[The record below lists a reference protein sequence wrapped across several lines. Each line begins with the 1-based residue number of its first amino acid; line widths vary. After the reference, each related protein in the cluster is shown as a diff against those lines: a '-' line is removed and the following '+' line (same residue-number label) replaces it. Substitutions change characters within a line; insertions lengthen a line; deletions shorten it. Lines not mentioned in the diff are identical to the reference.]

1 MSLSLIARYA
11 YFHLIPLFCL
21 YLFGNGVQSI
31 NERATINVIGNVF
44 ILVSIFK
51 KFVDKND

>member
-44 ILVSIFK
+44 ILVSIF
-51 KFVDKND
+51 F